1 MYYYYCYCFVERNDI
16 IYFERVEKHKHA
28 DMWTHRVNSER
39 EVRRDRAYTKQI
51 HTWPSV
57 LIMGFMPYDIST
69 FSVFSPLTI
78 VKLLP
83 KIFIKVI

>member
-1 MYYYYCYCFVERNDI
+1 MYYYYCYSFVEWNDI
-16 IYFERVEKHKHA
+16 IYLERVEKHKHA
-28 DMWTHRVNSER
+28 NMWTHQVNSER
-39 EVRRDRAYTKQI
+39 AGRRDWAFITI

-57 LIMGFMPYDIST
+57 LIMGFVPYDIST

-83 KIFIKVI
+83 KNIY